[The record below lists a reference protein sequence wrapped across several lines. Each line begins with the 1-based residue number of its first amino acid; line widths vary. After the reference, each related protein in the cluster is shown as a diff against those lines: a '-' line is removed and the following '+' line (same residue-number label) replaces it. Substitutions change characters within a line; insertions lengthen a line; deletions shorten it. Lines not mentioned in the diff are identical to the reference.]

1 MADING
7 FAPSEDSRKHINSWW
22 VICIKYVDRSEAW
35 FRSLD
40 AMRCS
45 FLRNWLSDRAAILGE
60 SLIVNYFV
68 SFYRSESVSLK
79 VHGSVRPTPSTF
91 HVTFIK
97 IINVD
102 KNNKRVY

>member
-1 MADING
+1 
-7 FAPSEDSRKHINSWW
+7 
-22 VICIKYVDRSEAW
+22 VDRSEAW

-45 FLRNWLSDRAAILGE
+45 FLRNWLSDRTAILGE

-68 SFYRSESVSLK
+68 SFYTSESVSLE
-79 VHGSVRPTPSTF
+79 VHGSVRPTPCTF
-91 HVTFIK
+91 HVTFIR

-102 KNNKRVY
+102 KNNKRVYLKFWLTLQTFIISMTNCTVLPSILYF